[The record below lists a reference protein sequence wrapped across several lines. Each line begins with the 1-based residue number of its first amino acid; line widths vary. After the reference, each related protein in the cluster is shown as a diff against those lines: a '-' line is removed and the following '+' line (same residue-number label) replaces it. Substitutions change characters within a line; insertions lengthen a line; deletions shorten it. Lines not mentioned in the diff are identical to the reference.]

1 MNGDDLLT
9 YGLCGPRLT
18 ADHVILKYTKI
29 RVILEIVQ
37 ALFCWELLQSV
48 HVHTIIDYVA
58 KFIKVPVVADVGVV
72 VSLANVLAVGE
83 VTVVGVVVLSSMHTH
98 RIRYFRQ
105 IIVQS

>member
-1 MNGDDLLT
+1 MNGDDLPT
-9 YGLCGPRLT
+9 YGLCGLRLT

-29 RVILEIVQ
+29 RVILEIIQ
-37 ALFCWELLQSV
+37 ELLQSV
-48 HVHTIIDYVA
+48 HIHTIIDYVA

-72 VSLANVLAVGE
+72 VSLLNVLAVGE
-83 VTVVGVVVLSSMHTH
+83 VTVVGVVVLSLMHTH